1 MKNFLKMILA
11 VVIGILIAGF
21 ITTFITIGIIGAAGS
36 AGKKTGT
43 MPKDAVLRIDLS
55 ETVIAEQTQ
64 EANPLESIQD
74 NSNVRIIGIWDA
86 VQAINAAASD
96 PNVKFIYL
104 KTDGNANDVTHL
116 QEFRAALAA
125 FRTSGKAV
133 ISYMETATTGDYYLA
148 SVSDKVFM
156 TSHPGATTMMTGIGT
171 QMVFLKDLLDKLG
184 VNVQL
189 IRHGKYKSAGEMFV
203 RNSPSP
209 ENLEQYQVMIASM
222 WASLSSE
229 IAASREISVEDLNR
243 CIDDLTLVRPED
255 FVKEKLVDELL
266 TREEL
271 KARLTTFAVADRF
284 DDIHMVSLGEY
295 VDIRNAVP
303 AKASRSI
310 AVIYADGEI
319 MDGSDVKEVAGDRF
333 ASVIAKVRA
342 DSTVKA
348 VVLRV
353 NSPGG
358 SVLASE
364 KIKTELDLLK
374 KEKPLIASYGSY
386 AASGGYWIS
395 SNCDRIFSDATTL
408 TGSIGVFGMVP
419 DFSRTARDIAH
430 VNVTTVTSNKHG
442 DMYSLMR
449 PLDNAE
455 KAFMLSS
462 IEDIYDRFTSIV
474 SEGRSLEK
482 SYVDEIGQGR
492 VWTGSDAREKGLVD
506 EIGTL
511 EDAVRYAA
519 ICAGDGEVGNWKVTG
534 YPKPLTSI
542 EIIME
547 MLWQKKN
554 NEENIL
560 AGTALESVSR
570 TMLNW
575 AEAAKEGRSD
585 VVFARLPYQLAI
597 R

>member
-64 EANPLESIQD
+64 EANPLKSIQG

-284 DDIHMVSLGEY
+284 DDIHMVSLGDY

-319 MDGSDVKEVAGDRF
+319 VDGSDVKEVAGDRF

-395 SNCDRIFSDATTL
+395 NNCDRIFSDATTL

-442 DMYSLMR
+442 GMYSLMR

-547 MLWQKKN
+547 MLGQKKK

>member
-542 EIIME
+542 EIILE
-547 MLWQKKN
+547 MLGQKKN

>member
-11 VVIGILIAGF
+11 VVIGILIAGI

-36 AGKKTGT
+36 AGKKTGA

-64 EANPLESIQD
+64 EPNPLESIQD

-86 VQAINAAASD
+86 VQAITAAASD

-133 ISYMETATTGDYYLA
+133 ISYMETPTTGDYYLA

-271 KARLTTFAVADRF
+271 KARLTTFAVADKF
-284 DDIHMVSLGEY
+284 DDIHMVSLGDY

-319 MDGSDVKEVAGDRF
+319 VDGSDVKEVAGDRF

-395 SNCDRIFSDATTL
+395 NNCDRIFSDATTL

-474 SEGRSLEK
+474 SEGRGLEK

-547 MLWQKKN
+547 MLGQKKN